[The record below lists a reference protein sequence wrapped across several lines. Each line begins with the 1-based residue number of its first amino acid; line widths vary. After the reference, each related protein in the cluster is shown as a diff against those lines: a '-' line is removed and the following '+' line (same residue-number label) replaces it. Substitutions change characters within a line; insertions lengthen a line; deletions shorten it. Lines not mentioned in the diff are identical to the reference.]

1 MIKLKQKWKNQRLW
15 VKLTFMVLV
24 TVALTVSVLYLSLT
38 NRIYEAT
45 QTQEEEQLLSIAEIV
60 AAQPLVIQ
68 TLSDGATNP
77 EVQTYANQITETY
90 QLDFVVVMTMD
101 RIRLTHPDPEK
112 INAPF
117 QGGDEEAA
125 LSGQETT
132 SIAQGTLGQ
141 SLRAFVPVFN
151 AENVEIGVVAIG
163 IKTTTLASIAKK
175 TMQPFTVSFAVSL
188 LFGIAAAIFTAFQ
201 LKNQMYNLEPIEIA
215 RLLEERNAMLE
226 NTKDAI
232 LVTDKDNRV
241 VLSNLEAKKLFQRD
255 ELDGAIVGLP
265 IQSLLP
271 VAQDL
276 KLLAGQN
283 KTTDRIYHQ
292 DGVDYLLSTAPIT
305 VAKKVIGQIILMRDA
320 TELYLLTDQLFNAAT
335 YTTTLQTQSHDF
347 LNKLHVIYGLA
358 DLEEYEELNDYLGKI
373 LEPEQEFS
381 HRMIFLVKNPVI
393 AGFLI
398 GERSKFTEQN
408 YPFMIEVYPDV
419 PPTTDHTAVQCWI
432 NIIRF
437 LDQFILENRLADDLQ
452 IHFGFWNDR
461 LETVYELQLEPAMKE
476 RLTEELHAPVIS
488 QLLKRVDGQLEIE
501 SNERRIKISLKT
513 AYRKE
518 GN

>member
-15 VKLTFMVLV
+15 VKLTMMVLV
-24 TVALTVSVLYLSLT
+24 TVALTVSVLYLLLT

-45 QTQEEEQLLSIAEIV
+45 QAQEEEQLLSIAEIV

-68 TLSDGATNP
+68 TLSAGATNP
-77 EVQTYANQITETY
+77 EVQTYADQITETY

-112 INAPF
+112 INEPF

-125 LSGQETT
+125 LSGEETT

-175 TMQPFTVSFAVSL
+175 TMQPFSVSFAVSL
-188 LFGIAAAIFTAFQ
+188 LFGAAAAIFTAFQ

-232 LVTDKDNRV
+232 IVTDKDNRV

-255 ELDGAIVGLP
+255 EMDEAIVGMP

-276 KLLAGQN
+276 KLLAGQD

-305 VAKKVIGQIILMRDA
+305 VSKKVIGQIILMRDA

-398 GERSKFTEQN
+398 GERSKFTERN

-437 LDQFILENRLADDLQ
+437 LNQFILENRLADDLQ
-452 IHFGFWNDR
+452 IHFGFWDDR
-461 LETVYELQLEPAMKE
+461 LETVYELQLEPAMKQ
-476 RLTEELHAPVIS
+476 RLTEELHAPFIS
-488 QLLKRVDGQLEIE
+488 QLLKRVDGQLEFE
-501 SNERRIKISLKT
+501 GNERRIKISLRT
-513 AYRKE
+513 AYREEK
-518 GN
+518 N

>member
-15 VKLTFMVLV
+15 VKLTLMVLV
-24 TVALTVSVLYLSLT
+24 TVALTVSVLYLLLT

-45 QTQEEEQLLSIAEIV
+45 QMQEEDQLLSIAEIV

-77 EVQTYANQITETY
+77 EVQDYANQITETY

-163 IKTTTLASIAKK
+163 IKTTTLASIAKR
-175 TMQPFTVSFAVSL
+175 TMQPFSVSFAVSL
-188 LFGIAAAIFTAFQ
+188 LFGAAAAIFTAFQ

-232 LVTDKDNRV
+232 IVTDKDNRV

-255 ELDGAIVGLP
+255 ELDEAIIGLP

-276 KLLAGQN
+276 QLLAGQN

-476 RLTEELHAPVIS
+476 RLTEELHTPVIS

-513 AYRKE
+513 AYRKD
-518 GN
+518 GK

>member
-15 VKLTFMVLV
+15 VKLTFMVLI

-68 TLSDGATNP
+68 TLSNGATNP

-117 QGGDEEAA
+117 QGGDEEDA

-175 TMQPFTVSFAVSL
+175 TMQPFSISFAVSL
-188 LFGIAAAIFTAFQ
+188 LFGVAAAIFTAFQ
-201 LKNQMYNLEPIEIA
+201 LKTQMYNLEPIEIA

-232 LVTDKDNRV
+232 LVTDRAFAGADTLATSFALAAAIRKINAEQHVDLVFTGKQTIDGDTAQVGPGIAKR
-241 VLSNLEAKKLFQRD
+241 LGWNLLTYVSAINQLD
-255 ELDGAIVGLP
+255 LDG
-265 IQSLLP
+265 
-271 VAQDL
+271 
-276 KLLAGQN
+276 
-283 KTTDRIYHQ
+283 R
-292 DGVDYLLSTAPIT
+292 T
-305 VAKKVIGQIILMRDA
+305 V
-320 TELYLLTDQLFNAAT
+320 
-335 YTTTLQTQSHDF
+335 
-347 LNKLHVIYGLA
+347 
-358 DLEEYEELNDYLGKI
+358 
-373 LEPEQEFS
+373 
-381 HRMIFLVKNPVI
+381 
-393 AGFLI
+393 
-398 GERSKFTEQN
+398 
-408 YPFMIEVYPDV
+408 
-419 PPTTDHTAVQCWI
+419 
-432 NIIRF
+432 
-437 LDQFILENRLADDLQ
+437 
-452 IHFGFWNDR
+452 
-461 LETVYELQLEPAMKE
+461 TV
-476 RLTEELHAPVIS
+476 
-488 QLLKRVDGQLEIE
+488 
-501 SNERRIKISLKT
+501 ERRV
-513 AYRKE
+513 
-518 GN
+518 